1 MTNKEFDELAT
12 AEAQPRPIWGVDE
25 DTVGMGHV
33 HAYNIYIIEGRTE
46 CMEPGRMRYILN
58 KMDNGKYSPAQRI
71 RIRERLA
78 EL

>member
-1 MTNKEFDELAT
+1 MTDKEFEKLASD
-12 AEAQPRPIWGVDE
+12 EAQPRPIWGVDE

-46 CMEPGRMRYILN
+46 CMEPGRMRYILK
-58 KMDNGKYSPAQRI
+58 KMDGGKYSEAQRI
-71 RIRERLA
+71 RIREKLN